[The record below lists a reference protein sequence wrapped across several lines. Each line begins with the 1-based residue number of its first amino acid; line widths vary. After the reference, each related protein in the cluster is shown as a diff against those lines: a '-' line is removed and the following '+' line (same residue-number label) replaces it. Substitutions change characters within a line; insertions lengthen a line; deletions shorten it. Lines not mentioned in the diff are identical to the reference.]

1 MPSRRRTTAE
11 KGSARLALMLLGA
24 TVPLL
29 AAWAFTAGSGDLSSP
44 AIAASSDAVATGAGQ
59 SGGAAATTPDIADET
74 ARIRTRTRPGV
85 TPGEAKSAKKRRTRA
100 AAQRDLLAHPL
111 VGQKLA
117 VVTKKLGRPSTQR
130 SEAAAGVIFLE
141 YHLPNERYQLLASGG
156 RVVEVNRYR

>member
-1 MPSRRRTTAE
+1 MPSRRRTPAE
-11 KGSARLALMLLGA
+11 KGSARLALTLLGA

-29 AAWAFTAGSGDLSSP
+29 AAWAFTAGSGDL
-44 AIAASSDAVATGAGQ
+44 AAQAVAASSDAIATSTGQAG
-59 SGGAAATTPDIADET
+59 GTPAATLDIRDE
-74 ARIRTRTRPGV
+74 AARTRARTQPGV
-85 TPGEAKSAKKRRTRA
+85 TPRTAKAAKKRRTRA

-117 VVTKKLGRPSTQR
+117 AVTKRLGKPSTQR

-156 RVVEVNRYR
+156 RVVEVIRYR